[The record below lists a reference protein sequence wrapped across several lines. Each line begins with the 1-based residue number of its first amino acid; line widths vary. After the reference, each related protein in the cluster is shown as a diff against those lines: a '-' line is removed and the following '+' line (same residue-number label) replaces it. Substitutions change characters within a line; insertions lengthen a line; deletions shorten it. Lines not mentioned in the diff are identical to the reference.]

1 MIQKD
6 IKYYRHHFSQKTKLV
21 SVRIIKVNL
30 MLAAAVVLLS
40 PAILPVYIL
49 IGRDFDIGFDISKG
63 PGSRI

>member
-1 MIQKD
+1 MNHFIHSYLYFLNIHICLNFKNELNQK
-6 IKYYRHHFSQKTKLV
+6 YRMAH
-21 SVRIIKVNL
+21 
-30 MLAAAVVLLS
+30 VVQA